1 MVLKGLWNERNKA
14 NTAFGTIVAF
24 FFLFWFFFPDFIFMF
39 RATPTMNIVL
49 RVSRRLLASGQ
60 LTSITPRHQSRKK
73 KTSGGGKNE
82 KKRKKTEKKVIFL
95 RKKTSTLHPL
105 STLSLSLLSKLGQ
118 TTVKLGKTQ

>member
-82 KKRKKTEKKVIFL
+82 KKRKKTEKKLFFYE
-95 RKKTSTLHPL
+95 KKPAL
-105 STLSLSLLSKLGQ
+105 SIPSQPSPYLFFPN
-118 TTVKLGKTQ
+118 

>member
-73 KTSGGGKNE
+73 KTSGGGKKTKKNG
-82 KKRKKTEKKVIFL
+82 KKRKKSYFFTKKNQH
-95 RKKTSTLHPL
+95 SPSPL
-105 STLSLSLLSKLGQ
+105 NPLPISSFQ
-118 TTVKLGKTQ
+118 TRSNNSETR